1 MYKYFSFNKIYY
13 LVFVSIF
20 FFLITGP
27 AIPDIFLTFLVLVT
41 LFLKRDIFFSDN
53 RKWFILYIILWV
65 WFIISSL
72 FAYNIY
78 NSLIETVIFI
88 RFILFIFISY
98 LLLKNLEFKLLKYLL
113 YFIFICCLFVTIDTL
128 YQYYNYSYT
137 NGFGED
143 LFGRKP
149 EGLYGR
155 LSGPFNDL
163 VPGSYLSRLCFFIL
177 IIYLINFTKYS
188 KKIEL
193 NFLFISSLGLIFST
207 IYLTGERMS
216 VATTLL
222 GLFLCI
228 LFASKLRKVL
238 CLSFLFSIIFISL
251 NINFHPHYKNYKILK
266 SNSQHEGLII
276 EREIACNDNMLCSK
290 EFKVQ
295 PEFLKILKE
304 FNKSAYGEIYLS
316 GLHMWTDFKLFGIGL
331 NNFYTVCINE
341 KKYNKYNTS
350 FGCTT
355 HPHNM
360 YLQSLVET
368 GLIGFLIFLFLMLLI
383 IIKIVKTHEANLRIL
398 LFSIYLTIFWPIMS
412 TGSFLK
418 NWNMVFISLI
428 ISMILI
434 FSNIKLEDN
443 KIEKSKI

>member
-20 FFLITGP
+20 FFLITNTD
-27 AIPDIFLTFLVLVT
+27 IPDIFLTFLVLVA
-41 LFLKRDIFFSDN
+41 LFLKRDIFFADYN
-53 RKWFILYIILWV
+53 KWFILYIILWSC
-65 WFIISSL
+65 FIISSL
-72 FAYNIY
+72 FAYNVY
-78 NSLIETVIFI
+78 SSLIETVIFI

-98 LLLKNLEFKLLKYLL
+98 IILKNLEFKLLKYLL

-128 YQYYNYSYT
+128 FQYYNYTYT

-177 IIYLINFTKYS
+177 IIYLINFS
-188 KKIEL
+188 ENRKKIEL
-193 NFLFISSLGLIFST
+193 NFFFILSLGLIFST
-207 IYLTGERMS
+207 IYFTGERMS

-238 CLSFLFSIIFISL
+238 LLSLFSLIFISL
-251 NINFHPHYKNYKILK
+251 NVNFHPHYKNYKILK

-276 EREIACNDNMLCSK
+276 ESACNDNMFVVKIQSRIY
-290 EFKVQ
+290 
-295 PEFLKILKE
+295 KILKE

-316 GLHMWTDFKLFGIGL
+316 GLHMWTDFKLFG
-331 NNFYTVCINE
+331 
-341 KKYNKYNTS
+341 
-350 FGCTT
+350 
-355 HPHNM
+355 
-360 YLQSLVET
+360 LV
-368 GLIGFLIFLFLMLLI
+368 
-383 IIKIVKTHEANLRIL
+383 
-398 LFSIYLTIFWPIMS
+398 
-412 TGSFLK
+412 
-418 NWNMVFISLI
+418 
-428 ISMILI
+428 
-434 FSNIKLEDN
+434 
-443 KIEKSKI
+443 